1 MRFINS
7 AFYGRKLFYRS
18 FMLFNFETANLDL
31 SDTGKSPGFHNI
43 LDRSVISFD
52 DNVITISVF
61 YYLCCQATVS

>member
-7 AFYGRKLFYRS
+7 AFYDRKLIYRS
-18 FMLFNFETANLDL
+18 LTLFIFEIANLDS
-31 SDTGKSPGFHNI
+31 SDTGKSPDFHNI

-52 DNVITISVF
+52 DNVITISFF

>member
-18 FMLFNFETANLDL
+18 FMLFNFETANLDS

-61 YYLCCQATVS
+61 YDLCCQATIS